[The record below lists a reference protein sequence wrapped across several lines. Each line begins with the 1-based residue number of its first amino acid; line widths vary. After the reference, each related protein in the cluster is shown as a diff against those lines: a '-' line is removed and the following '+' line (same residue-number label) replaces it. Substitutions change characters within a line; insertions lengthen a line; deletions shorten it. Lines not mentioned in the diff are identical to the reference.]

1 MRRLILLAILAG
13 PILGTTLAA
22 VAEEPILLRIRSNPD
37 LPADVGGGSEMTIS
51 PEDPDR
57 RAFLARQAFLAREA
71 VWERSRVRA
80 EIAIASI
87 CTGCL
92 KALQTPAFRDEIGAA
107 SASPSPL
114 QLTPVP

>member
-1 MRRLILLAILAG
+1 MRRLLLLASLLC
-13 PILGTTLAA
+13 PMLGISLPAA
-22 VAEEPILLRIRSNPD
+22 AQEAIYLRIRSNPD
-37 LPADVGGGSEMTIS
+37 LPAEAGGSETTIS

-71 VWERSRVRA
+71 VWERSRMRA

-92 KALQTPAFRDEIGAA
+92 KALQAPIPRDQVEAMSAA
-107 SASPSPL
+107 PSRM
-114 QLTPVP
+114 QVTPVP

>member
-1 MRRLILLAILAG
+1 MRCLLLLASLFC
-13 PILGTTLAA
+13 PMLGISLPAA
-22 VAEEPILLRIRSNPD
+22 AQEAIYVRIRSNPD
-37 LPADVGGGSEMTIS
+37 LPAEAGGSENSIS

-71 VWERSRVRA
+71 VWERSRMRA

-92 KALQTPAFRDEIGAA
+92 KALRAPSVRDEVEAVSAA
-107 SASPSPL
+107 PS
-114 QLTPVP
+114 QMQVTPIP

>member
-1 MRRLILLAILAG
+1 MRRLILLALLSG
-13 PILGTTLAA
+13 PILGISHPAMS
-22 VAEEPILLRIRSNPD
+22 EEPIFLRIRSNPA
-37 LPADVGGGSEMTIS
+37 LPAEVGGSSDARS

-71 VWERSRVRA
+71 VWERSRIRA

-92 KALQTPAFRDEIGAA
+92 KALQSPASGAA
-107 SASPSPL
+107 IEAMSSSPSGM
-114 QLTPVP
+114 QVTPVP

>member
-13 PILGTTLAA
+13 PILDNPRPAIA
-22 VAEEPILLRIRSNPD
+22 QEPIFLRIRSNPD
-37 LPADVGGGSEMTIS
+37 LPAEVGGGRETMT

-57 RAFLARQAFLAREA
+57 RAFLSRQAFLAREA

-92 KALQTPAFRDEIGAA
+92 KALRSPASGGEVEIPP
-107 SASPSPL
+107 PSHMQANPI
-114 QLTPVP
+114 P